1 MLNINSNTLFIN
13 KYKPSSLEEFKLSS
27 DFLDIIKLLIQL
39 DKLNILFIGNPGSG
53 KTTLLNII
61 VKEYY
66 KDISYQAYSDNIL
79 QINNLKEQGISY
91 YRNEVKIFCQTCSTI
106 KNKKKILLLDD
117 IDIINDQSQQIFR
130 NFIDKYSHNVHF
142 ISSCTSILKVIEG
155 IQSRFY
161 IIRIEP
167 IKIND
172 MRSIMDRILM
182 NENIKITE
190 DAKEFIL
197 IISNNTCKVL
207 INYIEKFK
215 LLNKLI
221 TLEIANNIC
230 TNISFIIFQKY
241 TDFILNKQFNDAVNI
256 FLSIHDSG
264 YSVMD
269 ILDNYFSFI
278 KTNVMLDE
286 SYKYKITTII
296 CKYINNFYN
305 IHEDEIELSLFTN
318 NLISII

>member
-27 DFLDIIKLLIQL
+27 EFLDIIKILIQL

-66 KDISYQAYSDNIL
+66 KNIPYQVYSDNIL

-167 IKIND
+167 IQIND
-172 MRSIMDRILM
+172 MRSIMNKILL
-182 NENIKITE
+182 NENIQITE

-241 TDFILNKQFNDAVNI
+241 TDFILNKRFDDAVNI

-278 KTNVMLDE
+278 KTNVLLDE
-286 SYKYKITTII
+286 NYKYKFTSII

-318 NLISII
+318 NLINIL

>member
-27 DFLDIIKLLIQL
+27 EFLDIIKVLIQL

-66 KDISYQAYSDNIL
+66 KNIPYQVYSDNIL

-167 IKIND
+167 IQIND
-172 MRSIMDRILM
+172 MRSIMNKILL
-182 NENIKITE
+182 NENIQITE

-241 TDFILNKQFNDAVNI
+241 TDFILNKRFDDAVNI

-278 KTNVMLDE
+278 KTNVLLDE
-286 SYKYKITTII
+286 NYKYKFTSII

-318 NLISII
+318 NLINIV

>member
-27 DFLDIIKLLIQL
+27 EFVDIIKLLIQL

-66 KDISYQAYSDNIL
+66 KDIPYQAYSDNIL

-167 IKIND
+167 IQIIE
-172 MRSIMDRILM
+172 MRSIMDKILL
-182 NENIKITE
+182 NENIQITE

-241 TDFILNKQFNDAVNI
+241 TDFILNKRFGDAVNI

-278 KTNVMLDE
+278 KTNVLLDE
-286 SYKYKITTII
+286 NYKYKFTSII

-318 NLISII
+318 NLINIL

>member
-27 DFLDIIKLLIQL
+27 EFLDIIKILIQL

-66 KDISYQAYSDNIL
+66 KNIPYQVYSDNIL

-167 IKIND
+167 IQIND
-172 MRSIMDRILM
+172 MRSIMNKILL
-182 NENIKITE
+182 NENIQITE

-241 TDFILNKQFNDAVNI
+241 TDFILNKHFENAVNI

-278 KTNVMLDE
+278 KTNVLLDE
-286 SYKYKITTII
+286 NYKYKFTSII

-318 NLISII
+318 NLINIL

>member
-27 DFLDIIKLLIQL
+27 EFLDIIKILIQL

-66 KDISYQAYSDNIL
+66 KNIPYQVYSDNIL

-167 IKIND
+167 IQIND
-172 MRSIMDRILM
+172 MRSIMNKILL
-182 NENIKITE
+182 NENIQITE

-241 TDFILNKQFNDAVNI
+241 TDFILNKRFDDAVNI

-278 KTNVMLDE
+278 KTNVSLDE
-286 SYKYKITTII
+286 NYKYKFTSII

-318 NLISII
+318 NLINIL

>member
-27 DFLDIIKLLIQL
+27 EFLDIIKILIQL

-66 KDISYQAYSDNIL
+66 KNIPYQLYSDNIL

-167 IKIND
+167 IQIND
-172 MRSIMDRILM
+172 MRSIMNKILL
-182 NENIKITE
+182 NENIQITE

-241 TDFILNKQFNDAVNI
+241 TDFILNKRFDDAVNI

-278 KTNVMLDE
+278 KTNVLLDE
-286 SYKYKITTII
+286 NYKYKFTSII

-318 NLISII
+318 NLINIL